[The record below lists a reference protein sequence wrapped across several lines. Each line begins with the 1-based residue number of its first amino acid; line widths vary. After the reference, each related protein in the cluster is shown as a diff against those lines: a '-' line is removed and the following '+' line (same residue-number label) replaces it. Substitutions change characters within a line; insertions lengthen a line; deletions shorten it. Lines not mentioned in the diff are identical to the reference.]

1 MKIIY
6 LLLASVFASCSA
18 QTRNEKLEAELV
30 KIKNQ
35 AFCDCYY
42 EVTKN
47 ELVKYKDGTT
57 YVQVI
62 DLKEEYIFGNENY
75 RKLIDNWMKKDYK
88 SYEPSNNLY
97 LMKCLDFY
105 NSKELEKFVDSIR
118 QNEMK

>member
-1 MKIIY
+1 MTN
-6 LLLASVFASCSA
+6 CSA
-18 QTRNEKLEAELV
+18 QTIGNKLEKELV

-47 ELVKYKDGTT
+47 EPVKYSDGST

-62 DLKEEYIFGNENY
+62 DLKNEYIFGNENY
-75 RKLIDNWMKKDYK
+75 RKIIDNWVKKEYK
-88 SYEPSNNLY
+88 SYDPDNNLY

-105 NSKELEKFVDSIR
+105 NSKELEKFIDSIR
-118 QNEMK
+118 QKEIK

>member
-1 MKIIY
+1 MKVVYI
-6 LLLASVFASCSA
+6 LLALCLTNCSA
-18 QTRNEKLEAELV
+18 QTKDNKLEGELV

-42 EVTKN
+42 EATKN
-47 ELVKYKDGTT
+47 ESVKYKDGSS

-75 RKLIDNWMKKDYK
+75 RKMIDNWAKKEYK
-88 SYEPSNNLY
+88 SYDSNNNLY

-105 NSKELEKFVDSIR
+105 NSKELKKFIDSVR
-118 QNEMK
+118 QNEIK